1 MPWRAKAEP
10 WLKTETDHNY
20 GEGGGEEEYRCG
32 TSRCSFAFPCFR
44 RWRHYRKTHGQKW
57 QIEDEEKASRW
68 AANKEML
75 RLRDESQ
82 TGTAVTY
89 GASGTDTD
97 AWAIVGTS
105 LMKSLPTVRSTPQ
118 LRTGSDE
125 VDD

>member
-1 MPWRAKAEP
+1 MRHVAKS
-10 WLKTETDHNY
+10 L
-20 GEGGGEEEYRCG
+20 
-32 TSRCSFAFPCFR
+32 AFPCFR

-89 GASGTDTD
+89 GSASGTDTD

-105 LMKSLPTVRSTPQ
+105 LMRYRWFDTAVADRKR
-118 LRTGSDE
+118 
-125 VDD
+125 